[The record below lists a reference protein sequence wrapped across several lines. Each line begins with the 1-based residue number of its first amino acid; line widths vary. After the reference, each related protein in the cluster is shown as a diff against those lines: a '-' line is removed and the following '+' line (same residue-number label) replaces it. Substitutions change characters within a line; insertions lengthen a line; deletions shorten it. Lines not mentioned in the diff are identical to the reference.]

1 MGITPITNLLPL
13 PVTRLVQGE
22 MDPSP
27 MERIQGS
34 SRTGDETYS
43 PSGGKSARG
52 SEDDAFEDAPESS
65 DDESAER
72 ETAQSGQH
80 GQTGV
85 PRKISF
91 FA

>member
-1 MGITPITNLLPL
+1 MGITPITNLMPL
-13 PVTRLVQGE
+13 PVARLVQGE
-22 MDPSP
+22 MDPLP
-27 MERIQGS
+27 MERIQSS

-52 SEDDAFEDAPESS
+52 SEDDAFEDAPETS
-65 DDESAER
+65 DDESADGQ
-72 ETAQSGQH
+72 TAQPSQAA
-80 GQTGV
+80 V